1 MADVLDRLR
10 ADLTTAMK
18 ARQTLQVRVIRAAL
32 TAIQTE
38 QVATAEARELS
49 RDEEQAVL
57 TREVRKRK
65 ESAELYQQGGRPEL
79 AEAELAEVQVLEAYL
94 PAALSEAEI
103 DQIVVEAVAAAGPQA
118 SLRQMGQIMK
128 TSTARTQGRAD
139 GSVIAATVQAML
151 SQHGPSE
158 LVRWG
163 A

>member
-103 DQIVVEAVAAAGPQA
+103 DQIVAEAVAAAGPQA

-128 TSTARTQGRAD
+128 TITARTQGRAD
-139 GSVIAATVQAML
+139 GSVIVAKVKAML
-151 SQHGPSE
+151 SQP
-158 LVRWG
+158 
-163 A
+163 

>member
-65 ESAELYQQGGRPEL
+65 ESAELYRQGGRPEL

-128 TSTARTQGRAD
+128 TITARTQGRAD
-139 GSVIAATVQAML
+139 GSVIAAKVKAML
-151 SQHGPSE
+151 SQH
-158 LVRWG
+158 
-163 A
+163 

>member
-103 DQIVVEAVAAAGPQA
+103 DQIVVEAVAAAGQPA
-118 SLRQMGQIMK
+118 S
-128 TSTARTQGRAD
+128 D
-139 GSVIAATVQAML
+139 GPDHEDHYRPYPGTRRWVCDRRE
-151 SQHGPSE
+151 SE
-158 LVRWG
+158 SYAQPALTEPACAVVSMT
-163 A
+163 

>member
-103 DQIVVEAVAAAGPQA
+103 DQIVAEAVAAAGPQA

-128 TSTARTQGRAD
+128 TITARTQGRAD
-139 GSVIAATVQAML
+139 GSVIAAKVKAML
-151 SQHGPSE
+151 SQH
-158 LVRWG
+158 
-163 A
+163 

>member
-103 DQIVVEAVAAAGPQA
+103 DQIVAEAVAAAGPQA

-128 TSTARTQGRAD
+128 TITARTQGRAD
-139 GSVIAATVQAML
+139 GSVIVAKVKAML
-151 SQHGPSE
+151 SQH
-158 LVRWG
+158 
-163 A
+163 

>member
-128 TSTARTQGRAD
+128 TITARTQGRAD
-139 GSVIAATVQAML
+139 GSVIAAKVKAML
-151 SQHGPSE
+151 SQY
-158 LVRWG
+158 
-163 A
+163 

>member
-79 AEAELAEVQVLEAYL
+79 AEAELAEVPVLEAYL

-128 TSTARTQGRAD
+128 TITARTQGRAD
-139 GSVIAATVQAML
+139 GSVIAAKVKAML
-151 SQHGPSE
+151 SQH
-158 LVRWG
+158 
-163 A
+163 

>member
-128 TSTARTQGRAD
+128 TITARTQGRAD
-139 GSVIAATVQAML
+139 GSVIAAKVKAML
-151 SQHGPSE
+151 SQH
-158 LVRWG
+158 
-163 A
+163 

>member
-79 AEAELAEVQVLEAYL
+79 AELAEVQVLEAYL

-103 DQIVVEAVAAAGPQA
+103 DQIVAEAVAAAGPQA

-128 TSTARTQGRAD
+128 TITARTQGRAD
-139 GSVIAATVQAML
+139 GSVIVAKVKAML
-151 SQHGPSE
+151 SQH
-158 LVRWG
+158 
-163 A
+163 